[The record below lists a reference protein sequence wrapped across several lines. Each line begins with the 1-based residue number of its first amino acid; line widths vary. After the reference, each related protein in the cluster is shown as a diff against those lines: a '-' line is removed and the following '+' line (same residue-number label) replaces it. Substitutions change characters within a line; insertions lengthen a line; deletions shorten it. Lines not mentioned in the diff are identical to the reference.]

1 MSEFERSTINRV
13 RRVPDR
19 GKYDKETIYS
29 IVDDALVCH
38 VAFVQDGRPFVIPT
52 LHARRDDEILLHG
65 ATTSRLIRHVA
76 AGNELCLA
84 ITHVDGIVLARSVFH
99 HSINYRAAVL
109 FGRGY
114 LVEGDKKSMAALQQF
129 TERLL
134 PGRWSDARQ
143 PNQKE
148 LKATSVVA
156 IPIESASAKIR
167 TGPPVDDEEDYM
179 LPVWA
184 GILPLVQSF
193 GIPEADGRLADDIIV
208 PEYLARY
215 VASRS

>member
-109 FGRGY
+109 FGCGY
-114 LVEGDKKSMAALQQF
+114 LVEGDKKNMAALQQF